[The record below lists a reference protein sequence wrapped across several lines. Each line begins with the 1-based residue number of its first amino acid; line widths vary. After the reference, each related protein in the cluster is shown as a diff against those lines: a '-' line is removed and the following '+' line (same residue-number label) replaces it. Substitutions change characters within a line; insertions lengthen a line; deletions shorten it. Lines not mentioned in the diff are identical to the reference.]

1 MQLKTNRAASPS
13 ARTHRSGF
21 TLIELLVV
29 IAIIAILAGMLLPA
43 LSKAKSKTQGIFC
56 MNNSKQLMLA
66 WFLYADNFNAR
77 LVPNHDGGV
86 TGAGQSW
93 VLGWLDF
100 APNNTA
106 NTNILYLA
114 NGLLGPYMN
123 RNTAAYKCPAD
134 KYTSLISGRPMPRV
148 RSISMNGFLE
158 GGAYK
163 QGAGS
168 YWYATWRRYDKMS
181 DITVP
186 PPVKLWVTNDEH
198 PDSINDGWKICDVP
212 SFTHW
217 TDLPASYH
225 NGAAGYSFADG
236 HAEIKKWL
244 ETSTKQ
250 KVLKQGRND
259 FQLGKDSRDKR
270 WEIER
275 SSATLK

>member
-1 MQLKTNRAASPS
+1 MRTPTHQRSQTNLAARAK
-13 ARTHRSGF
+13 GF

-56 MNNSKQLMLA
+56 MNNSKQMMLA
-66 WFLYADNFNAR
+66 WFLYADNYNDK

-100 APNNTA
+100 TANNYA
-106 NTNILYLA
+106 NTNIVYLA
-114 NGLLGPYMN
+114 NALLGPYMN
-123 RNTAAYKCPAD
+123 KNTAAYKCPAD
-134 KYTSLISGRPMPRV
+134 KYNCTIGGKSMPRV

-163 QGAGS
+163 SGAGS
-168 YWYATWRRYDKMS
+168 TWYPTWRRYDKMS

-186 PPVKLWVTNDEH
+186 PPVKMWVMNDEH
-198 PDSINDGWKICDVP
+198 PDSINDGWKICDVT

-244 ETSTKQ
+244 ESSTKQ
-250 KVLKQGRND
+250 PVLKSGRND
-259 FQLGKDSRDKR
+259 FNLGKDSRDKH
-270 WEIER
+270 WEVER
-275 SSATLK
+275 SSALLK